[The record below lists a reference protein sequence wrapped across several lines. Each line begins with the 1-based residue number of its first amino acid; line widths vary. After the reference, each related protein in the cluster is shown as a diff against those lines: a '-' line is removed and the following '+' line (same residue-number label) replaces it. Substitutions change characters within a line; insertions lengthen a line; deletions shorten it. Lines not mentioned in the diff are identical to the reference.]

1 MKLHFQTSPLAYT
14 KETNVRVSRAQ
25 ENSTRYAQEKN
36 INTLSQQN
44 IINNYFETFDASYS
58 EVSIKNLIAARLQPS
73 YVLPELHDH
82 KALSA
87 KAEELL
93 SFSLAI

>member
-1 MKLHFQTSPLAYT
+1 MQLNFQTTTSGLTQGT
-14 KETNVRVSRAQ
+14 KVTYSRTG
-25 ENSTRYAQEKN
+25 ENSARYANEKQ
-36 INTLSQQN
+36 IQALSQQN
-44 IINNYFETFDASYS
+44 IVNNCFATFDKNYS
-58 EVSIKNLIAARLQPS
+58 EIEIKNLIAARLQPS

-93 SFSLAI
+93 AFSLAI